1 MASLKQLSGITLLL
15 VGVMTSCVKDPQ
27 DIPPGFTGDSVF
39 GLKAIFGDEQILL
52 RAGSDQWTCQPV
64 VTQED
69 SLVVYTSVFSQDGC
83 LQDCASSWT
92 FTFYQAPVFATT
104 PEELFNSTIHPGK
117 KELILSDEELDSFD
131 VELSTHPALFMSGY
145 SYWEDLNNQST
156 TFLNEFSTQVGY
168 EQSMDVCFQSQA
180 YTGCQYSQCIHFD
193 PSTEVPCLVSIE
205 PKLENPRY
213 MSLSVRAEGTPPF
226 QFQWYNESTSPS
238 IVIPV
243 RDTVAEIYAAVKVT
257 DALGNSANLV
267 QSVRLQNGVVDA
279 CYFPILLSSTPV
291 PHGTSSH
298 ADRVEIVYV
307 DELGQE
313 WRSDLKAQPEES
325 GLFIDTVTSYGL
337 SPQQQPA
344 YIVEGSVS
352 ALLVNAITGESK
364 LFTSSQL
371 ALALSHP

>member
-1 MASLKQLSGITLLL
+1 MVSLKKLSAIAMLL
-15 VGVMTSCVKDPQ
+15 VGVMVSCVKDPQ
-27 DIPPGFTGDSVF
+27 DIPPGFTGKSVF
-39 GLKAIFGDEQILL
+39 GLKATFGGEQILL
-52 RAGSDQWTCQPV
+52 SAGSDQWTCQPV
-64 VTQED
+64 VAQDD
-69 SLVVYTSVFSQDGC
+69 SLVVYTSVFSKDGC

-92 FTFYQAPVFATT
+92 FMFYQAPVLTATA
-104 PEELFNSTIHPGK
+104 EELFNSTIHPGK
-117 KELILSDEELDSFD
+117 KELILSAEELDSFD

-168 EQSMDVCFQSQA
+168 QQNIDVCFQSQA

-193 PSTEVPCLVSIE
+193 PATEVPCLVSIE

-213 MSLSVRAEGTPPF
+213 VSLSVRAEGTPPF
-226 QFQWYNESTSPS
+226 QFQWFNESTAPS

-243 RDTVAEIYAAVKVT
+243 RDTVAEIYAAVTVT
-257 DALGNSANLV
+257 DALGNRANLV
-267 QSVRLQNGVVDA
+267 QTVRLQNGVVDA

-298 ADRVEIVYV
+298 ADRVGIVYV
-307 DELGQE
+307 DEQGQE

-325 GLFIDTVTSYGL
+325 GLYIDAVTSYGL

-344 YIVEGSVS
+344 YLVEGSVK
-352 ALLVNAITGESK
+352 ALLFNTSTGESR

-371 ALALSHP
+371 SLALSHP

>member
-1 MASLKQLSGITLLL
+1 
-15 VGVMTSCVKDPQ
+15 
-27 DIPPGFTGDSVF
+27 
-39 GLKAIFGDEQILL
+39 
-52 RAGSDQWTCQPV
+52 
-64 VTQED
+64 
-69 SLVVYTSVFSQDGC
+69 
-83 LQDCASSWT
+83 
-92 FTFYQAPVFATT
+92 
-104 PEELFNSTIHPGK
+104 
-117 KELILSDEELDSFD
+117 
-131 VELSTHPALFMSGY
+131 
-145 SYWEDLNNQST
+145 
-156 TFLNEFSTQVGY
+156 
-168 EQSMDVCFQSQA
+168 
-180 YTGCQYSQCIHFD
+180 
-193 PSTEVPCLVSIE
+193 
-205 PKLENPRY
+205 

-298 ADRVEIVYV
+298 ADRVGIVYV

-371 ALALSHP
+371 SLALSHP

>member
-1 MASLKQLSGITLLL
+1 MASLKQLSGIALLL

-39 GLKAIFGDEQILL
+39 GLKATFGDEQILL

-92 FTFYQAPVFATT
+92 FTFYQAPVLATT
-104 PEELFNSTIHPGK
+104 SEELFNSTIHPGK
-117 KELILSDEELDSFD
+117 KELILSAEELDSFD

-168 EQSMDVCFQSQA
+168 QQSMDVCFQSQA

-193 PSTEVPCLVSIE
+193 PATEVPCLVSIE

-226 QFQWYNESTSPS
+226 QFQWFNESTSPS

-243 RDTVAEIYAAVKVT
+243 RDTVAEIYAAVTVT
-257 DALGNSANLV
+257 DALGNRANLV
-267 QSVRLQNGVVDA
+267 QTVRLQNGVVDA

-371 ALALSHP
+371 SLALSHP